1 MREDV
6 LDNFVWQAIRAD
18 QSTLAEIGP
27 AGKAGRFRREVSPFC
42 GLADESVE
50 TWADLAQVLGR
61 DDVAILM
68 GPRLAKHPD
77 GWACLLE
84 EVATQWVSDELIPS
98 TSDCEFLRLGPS
110 DVPEMLDL
118 TARTEPGPF
127 LQETIRIGRYWGH
140 RRDGKLVAM
149 AGERMRAG
157 GFVEV
162 SAVCVDPSAQRR
174 GLGAAATLFVAEQI
188 RASGG
193 VPMLHVREGNDAAV
207 SLYARLGFRLRTECL
222 VYVLAPPGWEAPES
236 MAAADA

>member
-6 LDNFVWQAIRAD
+6 LDNFVWQAIRTD
-18 QSTLAEIGP
+18 QSALAEVGP

-42 GLADESVE
+42 GLEDESVE
-50 TWADLAQVLGR
+50 AWADLAQVLGR
-61 DDVAILM
+61 EDVAILM

-84 EVATQWVSDELIPS
+84 EVATQWVSDERMPS
-98 TSDCEFLRLGPS
+98 TSESVFTPLGPS

-127 LQETIRIGRYWGH
+127 LEETIRIGRYWGH

-162 SAVCVDPSAQRR
+162 SAVCVDPSAQRS

-193 VPMLHVREGNDAAV
+193 VPMLHVREGNDAALA
-207 SLYARLGFRLRTECL
+207 LYARLGFRLRTERF
-222 VYVLAPPGWEAPES
+222 VYVLAPPGWEPPDEVE
-236 MAAADA
+236 AAEA